1 MKTDVED
8 LGGSQKKLVV
18 DASPEDV
25 KDEIEKYCRKLAR
38 EVEVKGFRKGKAPA
52 SVIKRYF
59 KQQIYGEVATQMV
72 TSSLEEALK
81 EHSITPMG
89 EPEVDAPP
97 LEEGKAFSF
106 SITLDVRP
114 EVDVQNYK
122 GIELEKESLEA
133 SEEEIGKSLEELQKT
148 HAELKGIEEDRGVTE
163 GEVTLVDYQA
173 FLEGEPLPGEPKK
186 DVYIELGSGGFKKD
200 VEDALVGAR
209 VDESREVDVEYPDN
223 FLNKEIA
230 GKTVQYRFLVKK
242 ILQKV
247 LPKLDDEFA
256 KDVGT
261 YETLDAMKE
270 KLKEEILRE
279 KEIRQRKRLEED
291 VLNTV
296 LERNPFEAP
305 RSLVKNRKEQ
315 MVADAR
321 THFLSQGIAL
331 EQESDDLQKLDAE
344 FEPLAESEVKKH
356 ILLEAIAAKEDIKV
370 SDSDVDE
377 EIKNIADR
385 HDQNVEKV
393 RADLQKQEEGLD
405 RFKQNLVIAR
415 TLDFLLSPDTI
426 EEEKKT

>member
-1 MKTDVED
+1 M
-8 LGGSQKKLVV
+8 
-18 DASPEDV
+18 
-25 KDEIEKYCRKLAR
+25 
-38 EVEVKGFRKGKAPA
+38 
-52 SVIKRYF
+52 
-59 KQQIYGEVATQMV
+59 
-72 TSSLEEALK
+72 
-81 EHSITPMG
+81 
-89 EPEVDAPP
+89 
-97 LEEGKAFSF
+97 
-106 SITLDVRP
+106 
-114 EVDVQNYK
+114 
-122 GIELEKESLEA
+122 
-133 SEEEIGKSLEELQKT
+133 
-148 HAELKGIEEDRGVTE
+148 
-163 GEVTLVDYQA
+163 
-173 FLEGEPLPGEPKK
+173 
-186 DVYIELGSGGFKKD
+186 
-200 VEDALVGAR
+200 
-209 VDESREVDVEYPDN
+209 
-223 FLNKEIA
+223 
-230 GKTVQYRFLVKK
+230 
-242 ILQKV
+242 
-247 LPKLDDEFA
+247 
-256 KDVGT
+256 
-261 YETLDAMKE
+261 
-270 KLKEEILRE
+270 
-279 KEIRQRKRLEED
+279 
-291 VLNTV
+291 LNTV